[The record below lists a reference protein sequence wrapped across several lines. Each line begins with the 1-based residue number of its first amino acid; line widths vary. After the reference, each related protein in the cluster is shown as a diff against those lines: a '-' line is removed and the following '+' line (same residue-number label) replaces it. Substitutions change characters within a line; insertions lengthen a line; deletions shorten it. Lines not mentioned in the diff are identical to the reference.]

1 MRTLKSL
8 FLLPFLLQ
16 TCSDSPNET
25 SETPIS
31 ADPVVITE
39 SVDGEFNVNRNAYF
53 GELHVHS
60 MYSYDAFILGGIASP
75 DEAYQFAKGSAITH
89 AAGFDMQL
97 DQPFDFYAVTDHAY
111 FLGVM
116 REMALGDS
124 ELSQHPV
131 AEGIDQ
137 IGDDPMPRRQIFF
150 NFTDFANLW
159 FSQKRPKKFNP

>member
-75 DEAYQFAKGSAITH
+75 DEAYQFAKGSAIT
-89 AAGFDMQL
+89 
-97 DQPFDFYAVTDHAY
+97 
-111 FLGVM
+111 M
-116 REMALGDS
+116 RLVS
-124 ELSQHPV
+124 TCNWISHL
-131 AEGIDQ
+131 
-137 IGDDPMPRRQIFF
+137 IFTLLPITPIF
-150 NFTDFANLW
+150 W
-159 FSQKRPKKFNP
+159 V